1 MKSKRVMTMI
11 AVVLAL
17 SLVAVFATGA
27 LAQSGTVWNMMRG
40 VMGGAVDAESM
51 QAMFAQ
57 MHPNGAMP
65 AGMNAMMG
73 QMWNQDGTINA
84 EAMQAMHALL
94 QNGEAMSAMH
104 AQMQNGGAMS
114 AMHAQMHNGEA
125 MPADCTEMM
134 NDPEHQ
140 ALMQEHMANPQ
151 MMQMMHGPDGFDP
164 QACQDF
170 MAANPGVAPAEVH
183 AQCLDAMQNLAPAES
198 TVK

>member
-65 AGMNAMMG
+65 VGMNAMMG
-73 QMWNQDGTINA
+73 QMWNQDGTVNA
-84 EAMQAMHALL
+84 EAMQ
-94 QNGEAMSAMH
+94 
-104 AQMQNGGAMS
+104 

>member
-73 QMWNQDGTINA
+73 QMWNQDGTVNA
-84 EAMQAMHALL
+84 EAMQAMHA
-94 QNGEAMSAMH
+94 
-104 AQMQNGGAMS
+104 QMQNGEAMS

-198 TVK
+198 TAK